1 MSGIFVQPWIYI
13 GEGFNNYA
21 DKNVNDMRIF
31 WFDPARGS
39 KFEYLAGK

>member
-21 DKNVNDMRIF
+21 DKNVNDIIF